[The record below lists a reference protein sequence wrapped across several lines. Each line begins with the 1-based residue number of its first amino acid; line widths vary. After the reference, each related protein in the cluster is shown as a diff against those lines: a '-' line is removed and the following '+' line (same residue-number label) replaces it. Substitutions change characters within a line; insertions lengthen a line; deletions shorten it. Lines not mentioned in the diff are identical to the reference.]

1 MREAAKHGAANDGE
15 EKYEAAKKAE
25 AKNGAVNY
33 RPVKL
38 GAENTSKEECTWW
51 NRKQRS
57 GDHEAAKHGAAKH
70 SAEAWSSEAWR
81 SDICRCE
88 GQSSRAAMSGG
99 HGRMEQQR

>member
-1 MREAAKHGAANDGE
+1 MREAAKHGAANHGE

-57 GDHEAAKHGAAKH
+57 GDHEAAKHGAAKYET
-70 SAEAWSSEAWR
+70 ATSER
-81 SDICRCE
+81 
-88 GQSSRAAMSGG
+88 
-99 HGRMEQQR
+99 

>member
-57 GDHEAAKHGAAKH
+57 GDHEAAKHGAAKYETAT
-70 SAEAWSSEAWR
+70 SERCSSMGQQRWSSKA
-81 SDICRCE
+81 
-88 GQSSRAAMSGG
+88 
-99 HGRMEQQR
+99 